1 MMHKSWRTGMIL
13 ALALVLSFVS
23 LAPAQSGQASHLSK
37 LPPLV
42 DRELFFGDPE
52 ISGSQ
57 LSPDGKFISFIKP
70 YKNVRNIYVKGIDE
84 PFEKAKPVTAD
95 ARPVPGYFWSQD
107 SRYILYVQ
115 DKGGNENFHVYAVN
129 PAAEPEAA
137 TGVPPARDLT
147 PLENIRAYIYAVP
160 KNKPNEIITGLNDRD
175 ASYHDVYRINLDTGA
190 KELLIKNTENVAAYI
205 YDLDGNVRLAFRQLP
220 DGGSEILRI
229 DDDKLTQIYTV
240 TFEESAS
247 PFHFHKDGK
256 RVYMTTNKG
265 ENADLSRLV
274 LFDPQTGKEEL
285 VETDPERQAD
295 FGGAVFSEDTDE
307 LIATVYVGDR
317 VRIYPKT
324 AQTKKDLDLLRKKFP
339 QGELNI
345 QSSTRDMRFHL
356 VSVGSDVDPGSVHLY
371 DRQSGEVKLLY
382 RSRPNLPSEYLAPMK
397 AIRYK
402 ARDGMEIPAYLTLPK
417 GVDPKN
423 LPVVIHPHGG
433 PWARDTWGYD
443 SYAQFLANRG
453 YAVLQ
458 PNFRGSTGYGKK
470 FLNAGNKEWG
480 LGAMQHDI
488 TDGVNYLIKQGIADP
503 KRVGIFGGSYGG
515 YATLAGVA
523 FTPDLYAA
531 AVPYVAPS
539 NLITLLESVPAY
551 WIPIIKIFHKRLG
564 DPSNEQD
571 RAALIACSPLFKA
584 EQIKTPMLVVH
595 GANDPRVK
603 KAEADQIVIALRE
616 RGLPVEYIVAP
627 DEGHGFRAPE
637 NRLALAAAMEKF
649 LAKHLHGRFQQE
661 VSAELTA
668 KLAQLTVDVGTVKL
682 PDTTLAAYALTAPL
696 PKRSPEALRA
706 NELQYASTIE
716 ARGQKFQM
724 EVARKVDETQL
735 EGARVWRIISATQS
749 QMGAAA
755 DTFYLDKQTL
765 LPIRR
770 SVTQGPA
777 VIKVQYL
784 PDAIKGSMKMGAQDT
799 PIEVKLTAPILGDGA
814 ALEVT
819 LAALPLAENYE
830 TTVRVFDL
838 LARKIRPMSL
848 KVVGKETIAVP
859 AGSFETYK
867 IEMKPLDGEAGGGGI
882 VNFAMDKNRCVVR
895 SQASLP
901 TMMGGGTVMT
911 ELIKIG
917 MTTPN

>member
-1 MMHKSWRTGMIL
+1 MTKSWRTGLIL
-13 ALALVLSFVS
+13 SLALVLSFVS
-23 LAPAQSGQASHLSK
+23 LVPAQSGQASHLGK
-37 LPPLV
+37 LPPLI
-42 DRELFFGDPE
+42 DRQLFFGDPE

-70 YKNVRNIYVKGIDE
+70 YKNVRNIYVKGLDE

-95 ARPVPGYFWSQD
+95 TRPVPGYFWSQD

-129 PAAEPEAA
+129 LAAEPEAA

-147 PLENIRAYIYAVP
+147 PIENVRAVIYAVP
-160 KNKPNEIITGLNDRD
+160 KNKPSEIIIGLNDRD
-175 ASYHDVYRINLDTGA
+175 ATYHDVYRINLDTGA
-190 KELLIKNTENVAAYI
+190 KELLIKNTEKVGFYI
-205 YDLDGNVRLAFRQLP
+205 YDLNGNVRLAYRQLP
-220 DGGSEILRI
+220 EGGSEILRI
-229 DDDKLTQIYTV
+229 DDDKLTQVYTA
-240 TFEESAS
+240 TFEESAF
-247 PFHFHKDGK
+247 PVQFHKDGK
-256 RVYMTTNKG
+256 RVYMTTDKG
-265 ENADLSRLV
+265 ENVNLSRLV
-274 LFDPQTGKEEL
+274 LFDPQAGKEEL
-285 VETDPERQAD
+285 VESDPDGQVD
-295 FGGAVFSEDTDE
+295 FGSAVFSEDTDE
-307 LIATVYVGDR
+307 LIATAYVGDR

-324 AQTKKDLDLLRKKFP
+324 AQAKKDLELLRKKLP
-339 QGELNI
+339 EGELNM
-345 QSSTRDMRFHL
+345 QSSTRDMRFHI
-356 VSVGSDVDPGSVHLY
+356 VSVGRDVDPGSVYLY

-382 RSRPNLPSEYLAPMK
+382 RSRPNLPSENLAPMK

-402 ARDGMEIPAYLTLPK
+402 ARDGMKIPAYLTLPK
-417 GVDPKN
+417 GVEPKN

-433 PWARDTWGYD
+433 PWSRDTWGYD

-458 PNFRGSTGYGKK
+458 PNFRGSSGYGKK
-470 FLNAGNKEWG
+470 FLNAGNMEWG
-480 LGAMQHDI
+480 FGAMQHDI
-488 TDGVNYLIKQGIADP
+488 TDGVNHLIKQGIADP
-503 KRVGIFGGSYGG
+503 KRVAIFGGSYGG
-515 YATLAGVA
+515 YATLAGVT

-539 NLITLLESVPAY
+539 NLITLIESFPAY
-551 WIPIIKIFHKRLG
+551 WGPFIKIWHKRVG
-564 DPSNEQD
+564 DPSNEKD
-571 RAALIACSPLFKA
+571 RADLIARSPLFKA

-603 KAEADQIVIALRE
+603 KTESDQIVIALRE
-616 RGLPVEYIVAP
+616 RGLPAEYIVAP

-649 LAKHLHGRFQQE
+649 LAKHLRGRFQE
-661 VSAELTA
+661 EMSSELTA
-668 KLAQLTVDVGTVKL
+668 KLAKLTVDVSTVTL

-696 PKRSPEALRA
+696 PKRSPETLRA
-706 NELQYASTIE
+706 SELQYASTIE

-724 EVARKVDETQL
+724 EVARKVDEAQL
-735 EGARVWRIISATQS
+735 DGAQVWRIISASQS
-749 QMGAAA
+749 PMGAAA

-765 LPIRR
+765 WPVRR
-770 SVTQGPA
+770 SATQGPA

-784 PDAIKGSMKMGAQDT
+784 PDAIKGSMKMGAQDM

-819 LAALPLAENYE
+819 LAALPLAPNYE
-830 TTVRVFDL
+830 ATVRVFDL
-838 LARKIRPMSL
+838 LTRKVRPMSL

-882 VNFAMDKNRCVVR
+882 VNFAMDKNRCVIR
-895 SQASLP
+895 SQATLP
-901 TMMGGGTVMT
+901 AMMGGGTVMT
-911 ELIKIG
+911 ELVRIG
-917 MTTPN
+917 TATPN